1 MTHTYEPNLLDP
13 AIMADLRGEFGR
25 LRDESS
31 LWRGWAMDSTPAWYV
46 TGAAEVR
53 TVLGDPRFATRK
65 APEPG
70 AEDPL
75 IKNLT
80 NLGIPEDLTVYVT
93 GMLINFS
100 GAEHAR
106 LRKLVSYAF
115 TGRRVANLRPRIE
128 ELTEKLL
135 DGIEAASAGP
145 DPVDLIDSFAYPVP
159 IAVICEL
166 VGVPESDRPA
176 WREWG
181 DALVSMSPDRT
192 PDALRSM
199 VEQVKDLVKRR
210 RATPADDLITG
221 LLQAQAEDGDRFSD
235 DELVTLV
242 INIVFAGHE
251 TTAHQLGNSIAALLT
266 HPDQLELLRREP
278 DRWPA
283 AVHELVR
290 LWTPF
295 PISPLRYALEDV
307 ELGGFT
313 IAAGEAV
320 QPVLIS
326 ANTDPNCH
334 SDPDRFDVSRREGER
349 GGGNLGFGH
358 GIHYCL
364 GAPLARMETEI
375 ALSAL
380 FRRFP
385 DLTLDTEPHW
395 APHPL
400 MVRLAQLPVFPRPSR
415 P

>member
-1 MTHTYEPNLLDP
+1 MTDTYEPNLLDP

-25 LRDESS
+25 LRDQSS
-31 LWRGWAMDSTPAWYV
+31 VWRGWAMDGTPAWYV

-53 TVLGDPRFATRK
+53 TVLSDPRFATRR

-70 AEDPL
+70 TEDPL
-75 IKNLT
+75 IRNLT
-80 NLGIPEDLTVYVT
+80 ALGIPEDLMVYVT

-115 TGRRVANLRPRIE
+115 TARRVTGLRPRIE
-128 ELTEKLL
+128 EIVDQLL
-135 DGIEAASAGP
+135 DGIDAAAGGP
-145 DPVDLIDSFAYPVP
+145 EPVDLIETFAYPVP

-181 DALVSMSPDRT
+181 DALVSMTPDRT

-210 RATPADDLITG
+210 RASPADDLITA
-221 LLQAQAEDGDRFSD
+221 LLKAQAEDGDRLRD
-235 DELVTLV
+235 EELVTLV

-251 TTAHQLGNSIAALLT
+251 TTAHQLGNSMAALLT
-266 HPDQLELLRREP
+266 HPDQLALLRAEP
-278 DRWPA
+278 ERWPG
-283 AVHELVR
+283 AVHELIR

-295 PISPLRYALEDV
+295 PISPLRYTLEDV

-313 IAAGEAV
+313 LAAGEAV

-326 ANTDPNCH
+326 ANTDPQVH
-334 SDPDRFDVSRREGER
+334 TDPDRFDVLRRDGER
-349 GGGNLGFGH
+349 GGANLGFGH

-364 GAPLARMETEI
+364 GA
-375 ALSAL
+375 
-380 FRRFP
+380 
-385 DLTLDTEPHW
+385 
-395 APHPL
+395 
-400 MVRLAQLPVFPRPSR
+400 
-415 P
+415 